1 MISKK
6 EKIACLLL
14 IIISILGSRL
24 IFGMDYHLSSDNLKG
39 DKLYVYDNFDNKVVA
54 TYVDKEEFYYVT
66 KVSNKKYAIIKYN
79 LTSNKKENEYEFSS
93 AKELD
98 KVSLFRQKDY
108 LYLILDNSAYYKFD
122 KKLNVIKEDSINL
135 EDVSLFGV
143 YNDAIVYAKDNEIF
157 YENKLYGEVPSSCG
171 DSKEVIYNGNTYL
184 HFYNEHTG
192 FGCLYNLVNKK
203 IEYLD
208 YENAQYVQGRL
219 LEYQSDRLS
228 FKYDGVTYYFNDI
241 TESNNLDIDDTG
253 DYLFTVDTA
262 NNKLRIYNIES
273 RKIIY
278 EKSVPE
284 LKGATISNILVDD
297 YIFFM
302 ITKNNK
308 TSLYVWDYLKDNR
321 CNYDMISYN
330 EKEYKFKNNE
340 LKEEIKSKYNITVN
354 MYDKA
359 VDYFNN
365 YYVVPSY
372 DDILINSRLINLKN
386 ILESFDQEETP
397 SISNVEI
404 FFDKDIVSSVKED
417 KPASLVVKK
426 NNQYLLAVNITND
439 GFNDIV
445 KEELTKIYPN
455 LIKNIEVVD

>member
-24 IFGMDYHLSSDNLKG
+24 IFGMDYHLNSDNLKG

-79 LTSNKKENEYEFSS
+79 LTSNKKENEYEFNS

-135 EDVSLFGV
+135 DDVSLFGV

-253 DYLFTVDTA
+253 DYLFTVDTT

-302 ITKNNK
+302 ITKDNK

-354 MYDKA
+354 IYDKA

-397 SISNVEI
+397 SISNIEI

-439 GFNDIV
+439 GFNVIL